1 MRLALPARAFPVAA
15 GSSAAAAAVAII
27 ALAFVLLPST
37 WDQPAPPSITQA
49 APAHPLTFFDDRA
62 FAVALARAEAA
73 HPNPMTGAR
82 AVIVPHHWFAGH
94 LILGGLRDLAASGD
108 YQRIVLIGPNH
119 VNAGAAAV
127 VTSDIAWRTPF
138 GSVEP
143 DAEALRSLLDGGFAQ
158 SQPEVLT
165 YEHSVAGIVPAIAY
179 YLPEAR
185 LVPLALRRDMTAGEV
200 QRLAAALASL
210 LDSRTVLVAAVDFSH
225 YLSAE
230 EAGRRDRETL
240 AALDSLDSS
249 RILSFGDDH
258 LDSPP
263 SIAALLEAMRLTGA
277 GEFRLGENTNSSELG
292 GSALEPVTSYIY
304 GFYR

>member
-1 MRLALPARAFPVAA
+1 MRLALRARAFPVAA
-15 GSSAAAAAVAII
+15 GWPMAAAALAII

-37 WDQPAPPSITQA
+37 PEQPAPSAVAQA
-49 APAHPLTFFDDRA
+49 QPAHPLTFFDDRA
-62 FAVALARAEAA
+62 FAAALARAEAA
-73 HPNPMTGAR
+73 DPNPMPGAR
-82 AVIVPHHWFAGH
+82 AVIVPHHWLAGH

-108 YQRIVLIGPNH
+108 YRRIILVGPNH

-127 VTSDIAWRTPF
+127 ITSDIAWQTPF
-138 GSVEP
+138 GSIEP
-143 DAEALRSLLDGGFAQ
+143 DAEALRRLLDGGFAQ
-158 SQPEVLT
+158 SEPDVLT

-185 LVPLALRRDMTAGEV
+185 LVPLALRRDMTPGEV
-200 QRLAAALASL
+200 QRLAAALAPL
-210 LDSRTVLVAAVDFSH
+210 LDSRTALIAAVDFSH

-230 EAGRRDRETL
+230 EAGQRDGETL

-263 SIAALLEAMRLTGA
+263 SIAVLMEAMRLSGA
-277 GEFRLGENTNSSELG
+277 GEFQLRVNSNSSELG
-292 GSALEPVTSYIY
+292 GSALAPVTSYIY
-304 GFYR
+304 GYYR